1 MGFFDRLRKTQKI
14 ADSAEKDEH
23 FSSRQEDEK
32 DSSTDSGKGNKE
44 KKSAKKVVKKDEE
57 NTAALP
63 KVKGDVLLY
72 PIVTEKNTLAG
83 TYAFA
88 VATGANKQ
96 EIKKAIVQ
104 SYGET
109 PSKVTV
115 MSVVGKKVRWSGKT
129 GQRKDWKKAVVR
141 FPEGKTINVHDA

>member
-1 MGFFDRLRKTQKI
+1 MGFFNRLRKTQKI
-14 ADSAEKDEH
+14 AGSAQQDEH
-23 FSSRQEDEK
+23 FSSRQEDDK
-32 DSSTDSGKGNKE
+32 DVKKE
-44 KKSAKKVVKKDEE
+44 KKAVKKVAKKDEE
-57 NTAALP
+57 KTAGLP

-72 PIVTEKNTLAG
+72 PIITEKSTLSG

-96 EIKKAIVQ
+96 EIKKAIQQ

-109 PSKVTV
+109 PSKVNV
-115 MSVVGKKVRWSGKT
+115 MSVVGKKVRWSGKA